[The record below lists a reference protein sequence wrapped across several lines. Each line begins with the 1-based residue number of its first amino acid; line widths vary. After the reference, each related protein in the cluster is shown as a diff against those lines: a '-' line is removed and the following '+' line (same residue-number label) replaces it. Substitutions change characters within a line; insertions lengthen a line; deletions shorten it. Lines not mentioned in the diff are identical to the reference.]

1 MKVNNLIAGALN
13 LNSKDYKKDGKKVF
27 FDKSNAFSS
36 VFQIESSAKEDKHFI
51 LLENGEFNLD
61 LIKSMLDGINEVGER
76 LLSEPSRQNV
86 IFYKKVISDFISIII
101 SSSVCLK
108 EQKGGSFGDPKR
120 PKYRIIKIIN
130 DKLDR
135 LAYSVLQNQMTQIK
149 LLDSIEEIQ
158 GLLVNLLM

>member
-1 MKVNNLIAGALN
+1 MSFDKNNL
-13 LNSKDYKKDGKKVF
+13 
-27 FDKSNAFSS
+27 FSS
-36 VFQIESSAKEDKHFI
+36 IFQAESVKEDKHFI

-61 LIKSMLDGINEVGER
+61 LIKSMLDGINETGER

-86 IFYKKVISDFISIII
+86 IFTKKVIFRVYIHYYIIF
-101 SSSVCLK
+101 CLF
-108 EQKGGSFGDPKR
+108 ERAKGGNLGDPKR

-130 DKLDR
+130 DKLDK

>member
-1 MKVNNLIAGALN
+1 MKVNNLISGALN
-13 LNSKDYKKDGKKVF
+13 LNSKDYKKGGKKVF
-27 FDKSNAFSS
+27 SDKGNVFSS
-36 VFQIESSAKEDKHFI
+36 VFEIESFKADKQFI

-61 LIKSMLDGINEVGER
+61 LIKNMLDGINEIGER

-86 IFYKKVISDFISIII
+86 IFYKKVISEFLSIVI

-108 EQKGGSFGDPKR
+108 EQKGGRLGDPKR

-130 DKLDR
+130 DKLDK

>member
-36 VFQIESSAKEDKHFI
+36 VFQIESAKEDKHFI

-61 LIKSMLDGINEVGER
+61 LIKSMLEGINEVGER

-86 IFYKKVISDFISIII
+86 IFYKKVISEFISIII

-108 EQKGGSFGDPKR
+108 EQKGG
-120 PKYRIIKIIN
+120 
-130 DKLDR
+130 
-135 LAYSVLQNQMTQIK
+135 
-149 LLDSIEEIQ
+149 
-158 GLLVNLLM
+158 

>member
-1 MKVNNLIAGALN
+1 MKINNLIAGALN
-13 LNSKDYKKDGKKVF
+13 LNSKDYKKGGKKVF
-27 FDKSNAFSS
+27 SDRYNVFSS
-36 VFQIESSAKEDKHFI
+36 VFEIESVKEDKHFI

-61 LIKSMLDGINEVGER
+61 LIKNMLDGINEIGER

-86 IFYKKVISDFISIII
+86 IFYKKVISEFLSIII

-108 EQKGGSFGDPKR
+108 EQKGGRLGDLKR

-130 DKLDR
+130 DKLDK

>member
-36 VFQIESSAKEDKHFI
+36 VFQIESAKEDKHFI

-86 IFYKKVISDFISIII
+86 IFTKSYFRVYIHYYIIF
-101 SSSVCLK
+101 CLL
-108 EQKGGSFGDPKR
+108 ERTKR
-120 PKYRIIKIIN
+120 G
-130 DKLDR
+130 
-135 LAYSVLQNQMTQIK
+135 QIW
-149 LLDSIEEIQ
+149 
-158 GLLVNLLM
+158 GP